1 MLLSP
6 FAKHRERELVDESEE
21 FFASLEQAILF
32 FFVFFLP
39 SQLAYHF
46 WPDFSYVF
54 GLRVDYLAP
63 SLSLMDIFFVLLLP
77 FLFIRLKKQKKS
89 KLFIV
94 PFLVVVL
101 AALNTP
107 LAVNPAITF
116 LKWATL
122 VKLSV
127 VGLYFYNC
135 DLKNFKK
142 IIRSALTLSVLAV
155 SFIGIYQVWLHR
167 TIGGLFYYLGERSFT
182 AETPGIALVSLF
194 GKSLMRA
201 YSIFSHPNS
210 FAGFL
215 VVSFLMILSL
225 RRKMPRRNKY
235 PILLLLVSGVSFLLT
250 FSFGAFLGII
260 ILLVLVKISKKYLI
274 FLPLVF
280 IGFSLL
286 TGLGAN
292 FISDQRILLAKASLE
307 VFSQRPIL
315 GVGLNNF
322 LTQLPTTEAFN
333 KILIIQPVHN
343 IYLLVL
349 AETGILGL
357 LPVFILLILFLKN
370 IKNTFLLSAF
380 LFVLVTG
387 LFDHYWLTLPQNTL
401 LLSILIGFSL
411 RRDISAKL

>member
-1 MLLSP
+1 
-6 FAKHRERELVDESEE
+6 
-21 FFASLEQAILF
+21 
-32 FFVFFLP
+32 
-39 SQLAYHF
+39 
-46 WPDFSYVF
+46 
-54 GLRVDYLAP
+54 
-63 SLSLMDIFFVLLLP
+63 
-77 FLFIRLKKQKKS
+77 
-89 KLFIV
+89 
-94 PFLVVVL
+94 
-101 AALNTP
+101 
-107 LAVNPAITF
+107 
-116 LKWATL
+116 
-122 VKLSV
+122 
-127 VGLYFYNC
+127 
-135 DLKNFKK
+135 
-142 IIRSALTLSVLAV
+142 
-155 SFIGIYQVWLHR
+155 
-167 TIGGLFYYLGERSFT
+167 
-182 AETPGIALVSLF
+182 
-194 GKSLMRA
+194 
-201 YSIFSHPNS
+201 
-210 FAGFL
+210 
-215 VVSFLMILSL
+215 
-225 RRKMPRRNKY
+225 MPRRNKY

>member
-1 MLLSP
+1 MFLW
-6 FAKHRERELVDESEE
+6 
-21 FFASLEQAILF
+21 LEQAILF
-32 FFVFFLP
+32 LFVLFLP

-46 WPDFSYVF
+46 WPDYSYVF

-63 SLSLMDIFFVLLLP
+63 TLTLTDIFFVLLLP
-77 FLFIRLKKQKKS
+77 FLLKRLKKQKTL
-89 KLFIV
+89 KLLLV
-94 PFLVVVL
+94 PFLVVVF
-101 AALNTP
+101 AVLNTP
-107 LAVNPAITF
+107 LAVAPVITL
-116 LKWATL
+116 LKWVTL
-122 VKLSV
+122 VKLSI

-135 DLKNFKK
+135 NLKNFKK
-142 IIRSALTLSVLAV
+142 IISSALTLSVLVA
-155 SFIGIYQVWLHR
+155 SFIGIYQVWLQR
-167 TIGGLFYYLGERSFT
+167 TVGPPFYYLGERSFT
-182 AETPGIALVSLF
+182 AETPGIALASFF

-225 RRKMPRRNKY
+225 RGKMLKKDKFL
-235 PILLLLVSGVSFLLT
+235 IFLLLASGASLLLT
-250 FSFGAFLGII
+250 FSLGAFVGII
-260 ILLVLVKISKKYLI
+260 AFLVLAKLSKKYLVL
-274 FLPLVF
+274 LPLIF

-286 TGLGAN
+286 TGLAAN
-292 FISDQRILLAKASLE
+292 FFSDQRILLAKASLE
-307 VFSQRPIL
+307 VFSQKPLL

-322 LTQLPTTEAFN
+322 LTQLPMAAAFN

-357 LPVFILLILFLKN
+357 LSVFILLILFLKN

-380 LFVLVTG
+380 LFILVTG
-387 LFDHYWLTLPQNTL
+387 LFDHYWLTLPQNML

-411 RRDISAKL
+411 RRDISATL